1 MRRTIL
7 AAAVLAA
14 CGGAAAGQ
22 PRHDISLEKAAAAIV
37 AQKMGEI
44 RGSFDSHTAPEFVRP
59 VDWRPGA
66 WRAGSEPRPVASL
79 IVPAPR

>member
-1 MRRTIL
+1 MRRIVL
-7 AAAVLAA
+7 AVAVLAA

-37 AQKMGEI
+37 AQKMGDI
-44 RGSFDSHTAPEFVRP
+44 RGSFDFHTTPEFVSP

-66 WRAGSEPRPVASL
+66 WRAGMGPRPVASL
-79 IVPAPR
+79 IMAAPH